1 MSNSSR
7 IVELAL
13 KRLCQAERT
22 WDAYVNRKYDPV
34 FAMRA
39 LPMTKAEIQ
48 MRREEALRIH
58 FWAHP
63 KMDCRN
69 PELAAARNWT
79 PYLKPSEAGNAS
91 PTAA

>member
-1 MSNSSR
+1 MSSQRR
-7 IVELAL
+7 IMELADIA
-13 KRLCQAERT
+13 QAERT
-22 WDAYVNRKYDPV
+22 WDAYVH
-34 FAMRA
+34 RA
-39 LPMTKAEIQ
+39 VPMTPAQIQ

-79 PYLKPSEAGNAS
+79 PSMSL
-91 PTAA
+91 